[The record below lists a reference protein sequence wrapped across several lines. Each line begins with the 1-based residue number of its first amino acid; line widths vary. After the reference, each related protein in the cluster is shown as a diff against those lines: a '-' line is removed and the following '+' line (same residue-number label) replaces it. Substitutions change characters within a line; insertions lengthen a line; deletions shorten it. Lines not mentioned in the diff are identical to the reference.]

1 MVIVLRLDKFHGVF
15 KEYSRLRSV
24 RAMVHPLH
32 VMHDSYVV
40 LGHSP
45 TIWYFEEPIKA
56 ATLHSTVPAVSGIIL
71 IHTQGLELLP

>member
-1 MVIVLRLDKFHGVF
+1 MVVLCLDKFHGILR
-15 KEYSRLRSV
+15 ESSRLRSV
-24 RAMVHPLH
+24 RAMVHPMH

-56 ATLHSTVPAVSGIIL
+56 VSLHSTIPAVSTTTL
-71 IHTQGLELLP
+71 VDTEELKL